1 MRSVFRFGAI
11 AGSGAICAGLI
22 LITGIQV
29 SVAQHGQHT
38 QQHGE
43 HSQHQQ
49 TTLPPAG
56 HQAPAQHGQPAHTG
70 HHTSGQHDAHAGR
83 AQMTPSDRDA
93 LFFERRQ
100 NDRMNF
106 TQADVDFMVMMIP
119 HHAQALIMSRLA
131 PQNNA
136 GPAVQ
141 RLAARILAAQSDEI
155 ALMQQWLRDRSQAIP
170 MVHFDG
176 VYLHINMEEPAA
188 GPHAHH
194 TASAE
199 ANTTDTHAGHTD
211 HAAAGHNS
219 NTHSAHTGHSDHNS
233 HATHIAASDHN
244 SHATHIAAS
253 DHNSH
258 ATHTAASDQ
267 NSHAGHTMHDHS
279 DMPGMLTQEQLY
291 ELAAARGREFDRLFL
306 FYMIGHHEGA
316 VIMVNELFAS
326 ERGANDRESF
336 RLASDIYSEQIT
348 EIDLMRLMLLEYQTP
363 SH

>member
-1 MRSVFRFGAI
+1 
-11 AGSGAICAGLI
+11 
-22 LITGIQV
+22 
-29 SVAQHGQHT
+29 
-38 QQHGE
+38 
-43 HSQHQQ
+43 
-49 TTLPPAG
+49 
-56 HQAPAQHGQPAHTG
+56 
-70 HHTSGQHDAHAGR
+70 
-83 AQMTPSDRDA
+83 MTPSDRDA

-170 MVHFDG
+170 MVLFDG
-176 VYLHINMEEPAA
+176 VYLHITMEEPAA

-194 TASAE
+194 TVSAE
-199 ANTTDTHAGHTD
+199 GITDTAQISHTD
-211 HAAAGHNS
+211 HAA
-219 NTHSAHTGHSDHNS
+219 
-233 HATHIAASDHN
+233 
-244 SHATHIAAS
+244 
-253 DHNSH
+253 
-258 ATHTAASDQ
+258 
-267 NSHAGHTMHDHS
+267 AGHTMHDHS